1 MNTSKIIRSA
11 NSSKYNFTPI
21 SNELFTNESISL
33 ETVALVCYL
42 IHLPETWVIYKKH
55 IEKVMDGRGCG
66 GTKFRRIWKEAKDAG
81 YIIQKK
87 FRTKSGTYDYHYVVS
102 DNILTTGTLS
112 TRGSSTGGLS
122 TCGKHT
128 PITKN
133 IEAKNIE
140 EKNIYKDLDN
150 NSTGKVGMNKLFTQ
164 SLPSSQEINSLDEI
178 LK

>member
-33 ETVALVCYL
+33 DTVDLVCYL
-42 IHLPETWVIYKKH
+42 IHLPETWVIYKKQV
-55 IEKVMDGRGCG
+55 ETVMDKRGIKRD
-66 GTKFRRIWKEAKDAG
+66 KFNRIWKEAKDAG
-81 YIIQKK
+81 YIIQNK
-87 FRTKSGTYDYHYVVS
+87 FRTKAGTYDYHYVVS

-122 TCGKHT
+122 TCGKPT

-133 IEAKNIE
+133 IEEKNIE

-150 NSTGKVGMNKLFTQ
+150 NSTGKVAMNKLFTQ